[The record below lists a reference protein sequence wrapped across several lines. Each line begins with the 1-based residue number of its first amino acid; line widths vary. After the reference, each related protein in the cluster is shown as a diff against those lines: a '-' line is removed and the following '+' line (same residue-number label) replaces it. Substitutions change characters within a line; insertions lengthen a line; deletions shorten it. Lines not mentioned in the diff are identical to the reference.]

1 MFTQKT
7 LTDLAN
13 VVDTPHRVEALDSL
27 LSAIDRK
34 DTYLVVPIP
43 NKADMFVARFL
54 LGARDSASHIA
65 SSSVLRI
72 VVELD
77 QSRDIYIV
85 RAVKIVNN

>member
-77 QSRDIYIV
+77 QSGDIYIV